1 MGNFNLKLD
10 EVPPGGFEP
19 PSPPY
24 ERGARCQLR
33 YGDFERCIRIELT
46 FPAWQAGALTIVLTP
61 QKREL

>member
-24 ERGARCQLR
+24 ERGARYQLR
-33 YGDFERCIRIELT
+33 YGDIIYVGQIFLIFYCI
-46 FPAWQAGALTIVLTP
+46 
-61 QKREL
+61 

>member
-24 ERGARCQLR
+24 ERGARYQLC
-33 YGDFERCIRIELT
+33 YGDFER
-46 FPAWQAGALTIVLTP
+46 
-61 QKREL
+61 